1 MQIKNRKS
9 ILIIFLLGLFS
20 FNLSL
25 YAEEFDISAK
35 EVAIDNASQILIG
48 TGSVMAKDSEGKI
61 IYADKITYKK
71 LDEFLLAE
79 GNVKISDNDETL
91 IFCSD
96 LIPLKSHVK
105 IPWIMGYDLN
115 AELTMEE
122 KEIFLSEA
130 ADNDWILFFYHDPR
144 TIAVKIKKND
154 RYFEVVDELRRK

>member
-79 GNVKISDNDETL
+79 GNVKISDNDGN
-91 IFCSD
+91 IF
-96 LIPLKSHVK
+96 K
-105 IPWIMGYDLN
+105 
-115 AELTMEE
+115 
-122 KEIFLSEA
+122 
-130 ADNDWILFFYHDPR
+130 
-144 TIAVKIKKND
+144 TICINMI
-154 RYFEVVDELRRK
+154 

>member
-61 IYADKITYKK
+61 IYADKIRL
-71 LDEFLLAE
+71 LDNSDLKWWNKAMPKISKHQFHGSHMFPFEKPRELAE
-79 GNVKISDNDETL
+79 LINKILES
-91 IFCSD
+91 
-96 LIPLKSHVK
+96 
-105 IPWIMGYDLN
+105 G
-115 AELTMEE
+115 
-122 KEIFLSEA
+122 
-130 ADNDWILFFYHDPR
+130 R
-144 TIAVKIKKND
+144 
-154 RYFEVVDELRRK
+154 